1 MNFINNYSYT
11 EQNDLSVVSC
21 YSLNTNLISN
31 EEFNTLDGI
40 DTTKTIQQQINNIM
54 GFTGTVLGITGP
66 TGATGFIG
74 ATGATGST
82 GPTGEK
88 GDQGQKGDQGP
99 KGDPG
104 GVDPTTAAA
113 IAANTA
119 GLAALSATVGTLST
133 TVGGL
138 VTTVG
143 GITTD
148 IATINTDLAT
158 LDGKTQF
165 QTCNGVDTT
174 GFLSN
179 LNIGGTVNPSRIS
192 LNSSTGDITSVGN
205 IHLGSTLLLESNGN
219 MTGNQISC
227 STGQIDSITTN
238 SSSTQNIYGSVIN
251 IGTASSINTVSIGS
265 ATTLIYLNGIPY
277 IPWSS
282 ASSFFAQW

>member
-1 MNFINNYSYT
+1 M
-11 EQNDLSVVSC
+11 
-21 YSLNTNLISN
+21 SLT
-31 EEFNTLDGI
+31 GI
-40 DTTKTIQQQINNIM
+40 DTIDETLSGVENIYAYNISTDNFLNQPSTYFTGVTSNLQQQINSIL
-54 GFTGTVLGITGP
+54 GFTGGVIGITGP
-66 TGATGFIG
+66 TGATGY
-74 ATGATGST
+74 T
-82 GPTGEK
+82 GPTGFT
-88 GDQGQKGDQGP
+88 GPTGPTGQKGDQGNPGP

-158 LDGKTQF
+158 LDGKTYF
-165 QTCNGVDTT
+165 QTCDGISTS
-174 GFLSN
+174 GFLSD
-179 LNIGGTVNPSRIS
+179 LNIGGTINPSRIS
-192 LNSSTGDITSVGN
+192 LNSSNGDITSVGN
-205 IHLGSTLLLESNGN
+205 IHLGSTLLLEANGN

-227 STGQIDSITTN
+227 TTGNIDNITTN
-238 SSSTQNIYGSVIN
+238 VSGTQNIYGSNIN
-251 IGTASSINTVSIGS
+251 IGTSSGINSVNIGS
-265 ATTLIYLNGIPY
+265 ATTLIYLNGVPY